1 MPTATSSAKRSDSR
15 PSSGARGSEDLTKTH
30 AGSRPLAPA
39 RTVPG
44 VSWLTAALGLV
55 VLLVA
60 SFHFIVQGELI
71 VALHHP
77 IVRLALLVAVL
88 TGAGLYAVYRYS
100 LVGSGAFHL
109 LTAIFGAIVAFAV
122 ALVETSVPIAT
133 EYPVAGVSAVAPW
146 ILFLGVMVPQSPAAT
161 LAAGLAAAATW
172 PAAYAI
178 NVSTRDLAAV
188 PWNHVIVWPAINV
201 LVAVLAA
208 LVRRRL
214 TAPQVTRDAATAL
227 GSYRL
232 IAPIGEGGMGEVWK
246 ASHEMLARRAAIKLV
261 RPNAGTFT
269 RQPEMWAERFR
280 REANVIASLQSPHT
294 IYLYDF
300 GLSGDGQF
308 YYVMELVDGISL
320 QTLVATFGPQPAAR
334 VRAILVQIC
343 RSLDEAHER
352 GVIHRDLKPSNV
364 MICELALDHDFV
376 KVLDFGLA
384 KCAAC
389 EDLGAAVLTAEG
401 TTAGTPGYI
410 APEVALGELNVDARA
425 DIYALG
431 CVAYFLLTG
440 TLVFPESNPMSMAL
454 KHVQAKPDPPSTR
467 TELPIPADLEALVL
481 RCLAKRP
488 EDRPASVRAIASA
501 LNAMSFAVWAEEDAA
516 EWWRRHLPRSSSLRA
531 AWDETSAAAV

>member
-1 MPTATSSAKRSDSR
+1 MPSASGRPATALA
-15 PSSGARGSEDLTKTH
+15 SEQPTKTH
-30 AGSRPLAPA
+30 AGTGTLAKA
-39 RTVPG
+39 RAAAG
-44 VSWLTAALGLV
+44 ASWLSAALGVV

-60 SFHFIVQGELI
+60 SFQFIVQDDFAATFQLP
-71 VALHHP
+71 V
-77 IVRLALLVAVL
+77 VRLAILAVVL
-88 TGAGLYAVYRYS
+88 TGAGLYAVQHFS
-100 LVGSGAFHL
+100 LVDESTFRILASAF
-109 LTAIFGAIVAFAV
+109 GVIVALAL
-122 ALVETSVPIAT
+122 ALVETSVPLAT
-133 EYPVAGVSAVAPW
+133 DHPVSGVSAVAPW
-146 ILFLGVMVPQSPAAT
+146 ILLLSVAIPRTPVAT
-161 LAAGLAAAATW
+161 LVAGLAAAAMW

-178 NVSTRDLAAV
+178 NVDARGFAPV
-188 PWNHVIVWPAINV
+188 PWDRLIVWPGINV
-201 LVAVLAA
+201 LTAVLAA
-208 LVRRRL
+208 LLRRRL
-214 TAPQVTRDAATAL
+214 DGPSHVRDLTASL

-232 IAPIGEGGMGEVWK
+232 ISPIGEGGMGEVWK

-261 RPNAGTFT
+261 RPNVGAFT
-269 RQPEMWAERFR
+269 KQPTVWVERFR

-334 VRAILVQIC
+334 VRSILIQIC
-343 RSLDEAHER
+343 SSLEEAHER

-364 MICELALDHDFV
+364 MICQLALDHDFV

-384 KCAAC
+384 KCASC
-389 EDLGAAVLTAEG
+389 EDLGAALTVEG

-425 DIYALG
+425 DVYALG

-440 TLVFPESNPMSMAL
+440 TLVFPDSNPMSMAL
-454 KHVQAKPDPPSTR
+454 KHVQATPDLPSSR
-467 TELPIPADLEALVL
+467 TELPIPAELEDLVM

-488 EDRPASVRAIASA
+488 DERPSSVREITDTLRAQK
-501 LNAMSFAVWAEEDAA
+501 FAVWMEEDAA

-531 AWDETSAAAV
+531 AWDETGTAI